1 MNNELKKAIDLASEA
16 VEQLQKS
23 EVGGSIHTE
32 TLMKSHVKGYTR
44 TTASGAAIQVKE
56 HDDKRSV
63 AIPHSPK
70 TVELPNGH
78 KLHFWYANNKG
89 RGDDNCTIIRSTKP
103 RAAVSAAQEEIIA
116 QTRTSSWRGHVNFS
130 KDVRK
135 KMGLEDE

>member
-1 MNNELKKAIDLASEA
+1 MSNEIEDLTKAINLGQQA
-16 VEQLQKS
+16 VEGLS
-23 EVGGSIHTE
+23 
-32 TLMKSHVKGYTR
+32 KSHVKEYTR
-44 TTASGAAIQVKE
+44 TTASGASVQVKE
-56 HDDKRSV
+56 HDDRRSV

-103 RAAVSAAQEEIIA
+103 RAATSAAQEEIIA

-130 KDVRK
+130 KEVRK